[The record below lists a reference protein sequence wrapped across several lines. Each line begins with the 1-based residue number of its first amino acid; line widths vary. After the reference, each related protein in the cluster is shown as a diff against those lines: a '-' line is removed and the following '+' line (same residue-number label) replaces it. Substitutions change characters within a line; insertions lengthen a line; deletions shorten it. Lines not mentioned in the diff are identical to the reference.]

1 MSAYLICYD
10 SNRPY
15 SVAAAAACQSK
26 YPNAVIKDVTGY
38 SPSDWNTYIGTIGA
52 AAYDKIMVCVNSL
65 RLEEVHAS
73 CNFAITAG
81 AAADAGYVNVDDGV
95 NSYTLGAFLSAA
107 GGNAA
112 DATLLRDSI
121 NLNSVYHGYTAGGAT
136 HHVIVYPPDGVGVA
150 GNGYVGHG
158 EAHGATLVI
167 DNTGTD
173 FADLLTGVTAIG
185 VAGDIT
191 EEDFIDLEAKIV
203 AVPLHTGTAR
213 VSAAG
218 TVLLEVATASTVDD
232 AYNGMMI
239 LLTGG
244 TGADRCRKIINYNG
258 TTQVATVDTNWEV
271 ADIPDATTTYVITND
286 LQNFGRAIN
295 YGAGAV
301 PNYIDAWDKAFP
313 GHTYPLIFAYLNN
326 AYNIDSGTETA
337 HTATTLTDGGK
348 AWTPDALI
356 GDWIGIYDGTG
367 KNQTREITD
376 NDGDTVTVRTW
387 DTHPSTDSLYVIAH
401 TEFDLFKKFESQFAI
416 MYRLNNLSLPQTIED
431 WAKLLNWNKTVDETG
446 DVTALQDID
455 FLYELTDI
463 GKVAVLGLSSF
474 TNIIDTP

>member
-10 SNRPY
+10 SSRPY
-15 SVAAAAACQSK
+15 SIAAAAACQSK
-26 YPNAVIKDVTGY
+26 YPTAVIKDVTGFT
-38 SPSDWNTYIGTIGA
+38 PALWDTYIGTLGA

-73 CNFAITAG
+73 CDFAITAG
-81 AAADAGYVNVDDGV
+81 AALDVGYVAVDNGV
-95 NSYTLGAFLSAA
+95 TLDVLGGFVSAA
-107 GGNAA
+107 GGDAA
-112 DATLLRDSI
+112 DATLLRASI
-121 NLNSVYHGYTAGGAT
+121 NANTVHHGYTAGGAT
-136 HHVIVYPPDGVGVA
+136 HHVIVYPPDGVGIA
-150 GNGYVGHG
+150 GNAYVGHG

-173 FADLLTGVTAIG
+173 FADLATGVTAIG
-185 VAGDIT
+185 VSGDIT

-203 AVPLHTGTAR
+203 AAPLTTGTAQ

-218 TVLLEVATASTVDD
+218 TIILEIATASAVDD
-232 AYNGMMI
+232 AYNGMMV

-244 TGADRCRKIINYNG
+244 TGADRCRKITNYNG
-258 TTQVATVDTNWEV
+258 TTKVATVDTNWEA
-271 ADIPDATTTYVITND
+271 ADIPDATTTYAITND

-326 AYNIDSGTETA
+326 AYNVDSGTETA

-348 AWTPDALI
+348 AWVADALI

-376 NDGDTVTVRTW
+376 NDGTSVTVRTW
-387 DTHPSTDSLYVIAH
+387 DVHPSTDSLYVIAH
-401 TEFDLFKKFESQFAI
+401 TEFDLFKKFECQFAI
-416 MYRLNNLSLPQTIED
+416 MYKLSDLSLPLTVAS
-431 WAKLLNWNKTVDETG
+431 WSRLLNWEKTVEETR

-463 GKVAVLGLSSF
+463 GQVAVLGLTSF
-474 TNIIDTP
+474 TDIINTP